1 MRKTDKKTDNALR
14 DVLTE
19 VCDIAQEN
27 YDGFKW
33 ITHFANYNNFPGS
46 LSIVCIYGTNEQL
59 EKADVNGLRDLIQQK
74 LLSIGINNKE
84 LRRPVSFDTEEN
96 CNTEN
101 NGKWDER
108 WLRSRHT

>member
-1 MRKTDKKTDNALR
+1 MKKTDKKIDNALIR
-14 DVLTE
+14 ALTE

-33 ITHFANYNNFPGS
+33 LTHFANYNNFPSS

-59 EKADVNGLRDLIQQK
+59 KKADVNGLRDLIYEK
-74 LLSIGINNKE
+74 LLSIGINSKD

-96 CNTEN
+96 CSSEN
-101 NGKWDER
+101 NGRWDER
-108 WLRSRHT
+108 FG